1 MVQYAEMKAND
12 IIADAR
18 MLHLRE
24 LKESLAATKERLQKA
39 EAERDLLLA
48 HFPLAMVAL
57 DDFKGLSP
65 QQEFRI
71 IDGWNAILRQRNISK
86 LSSADVS
93 RMKKEY
99 LANLGITSP
108 APGGADVPS
117 VGTWIVFDG
126 ETAASYRSG
135 EYRVTYTGGTG
146 PHRAD
151 RMILDFVNAAK
162 VLGLDVSR
170 ISVETADKD
179 LSKRLSAV
187 GAKVQ

>member
-1 MVQYAEMKAND
+1 MKAND

-24 LKESLAATKERLQKA
+24 LKAALAATKERLQKA
-39 EAERDLLLA
+39 ESERDLLLA
-48 HFPLAMVAL
+48 HFPLALAAL

-65 QQEFRI
+65 RREFRI

-99 LANLGITSP
+99 LAGLGITSP
-108 APGGADVPS
+108 GPEGADVQP
-117 VGTWIVFDG
+117 VCTWIVFDG
-126 ETAASYRSG
+126 ETANSYRSG
-135 EYRVTYTGGTG
+135 GYRVTYTGGTG

-170 ISVETADKD
+170 ISAETADKD
-179 LSKRLSAV
+179 LSKRLSAAGV
-187 GAKVQ
+187 KVL

>member
-24 LKESLAATKERLQKA
+24 LKKALAATKERLQKA

-48 HFPLAMVAL
+48 HFPLAMAAL

-86 LSSADVS
+86 LSSMDVS

-99 LANLGITSP
+99 LASFGISSP
-108 APGGADVPS
+108 DTERMAASPIC
-117 VGTWIVFDG
+117 TWIVFDG
-126 ETAASYRSG
+126 EAANSYRSG

-170 ISVETADKD
+170 IAVETADKD
-179 LSKRLSAV
+179 LSKRLLAAGV
-187 GAKVQ
+187 KVL

>member
-1 MVQYAEMKAND
+1 MKAND

-24 LKESLAATKERLQKA
+24 LKEALAATKERLQKA

-65 QQEFRI
+65 GQEFRI
-71 IDGWNAILRQRNISK
+71 IDGWNVILRQKNISK
-86 LSSADVS
+86 LSSAVVS
-93 RMKKEY
+93 RLKKEY
-99 LANLGITSP
+99 LAGLGITSP
-108 APGGADVPS
+108 APEGADVPPA
-117 VGTWIVFDG
+117 GTWIVFDG
-126 ETAASYRSG
+126 ETANSYRSG

-170 ISVETADKD
+170 IAVETADKD
-179 LSKRLSAV
+179 LSKRLLAA
-187 GAKVQ
+187 GARLLTAG